1 MKTIAIISEY
11 NPLHNGHLYH
21 IRQATLENPDTLV
34 CVMSGN
40 FTQRGDIAVT
50 DKHTRAKHAIMAG
63 ADIVIELPAIYA
75 VNCAEIFAEGAC
87 KTLSVFDDVTL
98 SFGSECGN
106 LQQLKTVSDI
116 INNENEKNRK
126 LIKESLD
133 SGENYVTAR
142 LKGLPEDLIK
152 TASQP
157 NNILAIEYI
166 KSAEKYGFGL
176 HIVKRKGDYNSD
188 DLNGDYASA
197 TAIRT
202 ALENGN
208 TDILKNHMPDYSL
221 KSLKTPVFNDAL
233 SDMIL
238 YKIATIEKTDLSDIY
253 GISEGIENRIKDCI
267 FKSKNYYELISNIKT
282 KRYTMARIKRILL
295 YILFNL
301 TATQAKTLLDAP
313 PYVRVLA
320 LKKGRENILSALSN
334 KTDNLI
340 IKSSDIINI
349 QPEAKSSVLF
359 DELTASVYGIA
370 SKTEP
375 QFNCNFVK

>member
-21 IRQATLENPDTLV
+21 IRQAMLEKPDTLV

-50 DKHTRAKHAIMAG
+50 DKHTRAKHAVMAG
-63 ADIVIELPAIYA
+63 ADIVIELPAVYA

-87 KTLSVFDDVTL
+87 KTLSVFDGVTL
-98 SFGSECGN
+98 SFGSESGD
-106 LQQLKTVSDI
+106 LKQLKTVSDI
-116 INNENEKNRK
+116 INSQNEKNRK
-126 LIKESLD
+126 LIKKSLD
-133 SGENYVTAR
+133 SGESYATAR

-166 KSAEKYGFGL
+166 KSAEKYGFEL
-176 HIVKRKGDYNSD
+176 HTVKRKGDYNSD
-188 DLNGDYASA
+188 DLNGGYASA

-202 ALENGN
+202 VLENSN

-221 KSLKTPVFNDAL
+221 KSLKSPVFNDAI

-238 YKIATIEKTDLSDIY
+238 YKIATIADCDLSNIY
-253 GISEGIENRIKDCI
+253 GISEGLENRIKACA
-267 FKSKNYYELISNIKT
+267 FKSKNYSELINNIKT

-301 TATQAKTLLDAP
+301 TVTQAKSLLNSP
-313 PYVRVLA
+313 PYARVLA
-320 LKKGRENILSALSN
+320 LKKGREDILSALSN
-334 KTDNLI
+334 NTDNLI
-340 IKSSDIINI
+340 IKSSDINNI
-349 QPEAKSSVLF
+349 QPFAKSSVLF
-359 DELTASVYGIA
+359 DELTARVYGVA

-375 QFNCNFVK
+375 QFNCIFVK